1 MNRYITVLLVV
12 LAATGVEAQKYE
24 SALKLAMTDMS
35 YQEVLQQSEA
45 LALEHDI
52 LSVIKA
58 LKQASE
64 KEFNKKTYPAG
75 HAILFRPLEFSI
87 HQQNNTNKFPFIEN
101 THQRDII
108 NTRFIRGPTA

>member
-12 LAATGVEAQKYE
+12 LAATGAEAQKYE
-24 SALKLAMTDMS
+24 SALKLAMADMS
-35 YQEVLQQSEA
+35 YQEVLRQSEA

-64 KEFNKKTYPAG
+64 KEFNKKIYPTG
-75 HAILFRPLEFSI
+75 HTILFRPLEFSI
-87 HQQNNTNKFPFIEN
+87 HQQNSTNEFSFIEN
-101 THQRDII
+101 AHQSYII